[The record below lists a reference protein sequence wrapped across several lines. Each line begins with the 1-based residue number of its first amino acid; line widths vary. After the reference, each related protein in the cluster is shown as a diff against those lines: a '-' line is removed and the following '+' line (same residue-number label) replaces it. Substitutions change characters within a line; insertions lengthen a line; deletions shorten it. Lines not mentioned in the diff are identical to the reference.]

1 MMHHWQM
8 YNWHAMETE
17 AEHRWLEW
25 HRAVAADALA
35 RAALPPPKQSK
46 PRQAPLPRMSWW
58 SLKLKRL
65 VVQGAS
71 FVTAIISRQN
81 TNFAY
86 PTVES
91 CRASRTTGA

>member
-1 MMHHWQM
+1 MHHWQM

-17 AEHRWLEW
+17 AEHRRMEW
-25 HRAVAADALA
+25 HRAVTADALA
-35 RAALPPPKQSK
+35 RAALPLPKRSNL
-46 PRQAPLPRMSWW
+46 RQALLPRPSSW

-71 FVTAIISRQN
+71 FVAAIISGKN
-81 TNFAY
+81 TSIAY
-86 PTVES
+86 PTIEP